1 MARAGADV
9 CASTVTPAPFTHT
22 TTSAN
27 TFGSY
32 TLLDETAV
40 PLRAC
45 DIAGVFVTPDW
56 NPSGN
61 LAAAFDTHQVG
72 VWYDSSAADWAIA
85 NEDGAAMPIGAA
97 FNVHIE
103 PNSTYGD
110 TWLPMIATTKTIVAG
125 YIFELNLP
133 TVDGNPVNG
142 NPSVHLIVTQDYDFG
157 GTPPSIADPHQI
169 GIWYDSSTSE
179 WTIYNENRA
188 PIPAGAGFNVLFIQ
202 PTIAFSSVLTENEP
216 FIPRTSAEG

>member
-1 MARAGADV
+1 MLRFPFSAPTWGRYLLRVGAAIGVALLIAGGLSINVARAGADV
-9 CASTVTPAPFTHT
+9 CASTVTPAPFIHT
-22 TTSAN
+22 ATSAN

-85 NEDGAAMPIGAA
+85 NEDGAAMPIGAS
-97 FNVHIE
+97 FN
-103 PNSTYGD
+103 
-110 TWLPMIATTKTIVAG
+110 A
-125 YIFELNLP
+125 
-133 TVDGNPVNG
+133 
-142 NPSVHLIVTQDYDFG
+142 
-157 GTPPSIADPHQI
+157 PH
-169 GIWYDSSTSE
+169 
-179 WTIYNENRA
+179 
-188 PIPAGAGFNVLFIQ
+188 
-202 PTIAFSSVLTENEP
+202 
-216 FIPRTSAEG
+216 